1 VISTDQFAALVAR
14 PTPPLDRVALAIAAA
29 MREVDA
35 PAALAQLD
43 ALGAELAA
51 AAPPGTGPEEQA
63 DALTTVLGGR
73 HGFGDHEENYD
84 DRELSL
90 LDAVL
95 ATRRGLP
102 ILLSVVYM
110 EAARRARWPVWGVGL
125 AGHFVI
131 GHFGAAEPIVLD
143 PYRGGRPLP
152 APLAPAQVRPWPV
165 QSIAARMLS
174 NLVRG
179 ALVRHDLATALTA
192 ADLRDTIALPEPV
205 AAMHRA
211 ERLALRAR
219 MN

>member
-1 VISTDQFAALVAR
+1 M
-14 PTPPLDRVALAIAAA
+14 ALAIAAA
-29 MREVDA
+29 FRPVDA
-35 PAALAQLD
+35 PTALARLD

-51 AAPPGTGPEEQA
+51 SAPPGTGPARQA
-63 DALTTVLGGR
+63 EALTAVLAQR
-73 HGFGDHEENYD
+73 HGFGDREEDYD
-84 DRELSL
+84 EPELSM

-95 ATRRGLP
+95 RTGRGLP

-131 GHFGAAEPIVLD
+131 GHFGAREAIVLD

-152 APLAPAQVRPWPV
+152 APLAHGQVRPWPV
-165 QSIAARMLS
+165 QAIAARMLS

-179 ALVRHDLATALTA
+179 ALARHDLATALTA
-192 ADLRDTIALPEPV
+192 ADLRAVVPLPGPV
-205 AAMHRA
+205 AAAHRA
-211 ERLALRAR
+211 ERRALRAR